1 VLFIDGSARSSSAI
15 RRTGYSTTKEQFNKT
30 NRRRHAKESYEDDS
44 KRRTQ
49 ANKLSKS
56 GKNLSATDAKKVKG
70 GTGMG
75 AGKVSMNDIS
85 FAATSGAG
93 AGKIKFNE

>member
-1 VLFIDGSARSSSAI
+1 MAKKA
-15 RRTGYSTTKEQFNKT
+15 TKTT
-30 NRRRHAKESYEDDS
+30 S

-56 GKNLSATDAKKVKG
+56 GKSLSTADAKKVKG

-75 AGKVSMNDIS
+75 AGKVSMQD
-85 FAATSGAG
+85 FHFKTSGASSRGTG
-93 AGKIKFNE
+93 AGGGKVSMND